1 MKKKE
6 FLKMRK
12 LTATPTIISSAKQ
25 DELKQRSNGWYGDR
39 KGYHIGEYMRC
50 IVERDVL

>member
-6 FLKMRK
+6 LLQMRK

-25 DELKQRSNGWYGDR
+25 DELKVHNNAWYGDR
-39 KGYHIGEYMRC
+39 KGY
-50 IVERDVL
+50 